1 MTQQYFGKTHG
12 GPAHEN
18 YESTNVK
25 SNRVDGMD
33 MSHANTA
40 IRVAGTWLAIA
51 SFLLVVALIV
61 HGPLAPDVGDQMK
74 RIADGAMRWSVIHWV
89 SAASLSLYVVTG
101 LVVLT
106 SGSRLS
112 GGWWTMTAWA
122 VLTVSALWT
131 MTTAVAEATVVTKAA
146 ISGTKEIF
154 ETWWAFAEGK
164 ATGIAFLALA
174 VAVISGNEARSS
186 ERVVPAWSARIAMVS
201 GVASFGGWALGR
213 WLGVDLGNLLW
224 VAASV
229 LMSAWTLWFGV
240 ALMRSQPT

>member
-1 MTQQYFGKTHG
+1 M
-12 GPAHEN
+12 N
-18 YESTNVK
+18 
-25 SNRVDGMD
+25 
-33 MSHANTA
+33 MSDTNTA

-61 HGPLAPDVGDQMK
+61 HGPLAPDISDQMK
-74 RIADGAMRWSVIHWV
+74 RVADGAMRWSMIHWA
-89 SAASLSLYVVTG
+89 SAASLSLYAVTG

-106 SGSRLS
+106 SGSRLA

-131 MTTAVAEATVVTKAA
+131 MTTAVAEATAVTNAA
-146 ISGTKEIF
+146 ISGTKKMF

-164 ATGIAFLALA
+164 ANGIAFLALA

-186 ERVVPAWSARIAMVS
+186 ERAVPAWSAWIAMVS
-201 GVASFGGWALGR
+201 GVASFSGWVLGR
-213 WLGVDLGNLLW
+213 WFGVDLGNLLW

-229 LMSAWTLWFGV
+229 LMSVWTLWFGV
-240 ALMRSQPT
+240 ALMRSQPK